1 MRFICILLLSI
12 FIGNPVSGIE
22 LKVLSLK
29 VSYKSNDTLQTWNYR
44 KDGIINLIKSNPLD
58 IFCIQQV
65 LIDHINDI
73 ASKIPGF
80 DWVGVG
86 CEDGVSQGEYAP
98 IFYDARKYQLKEHGT
113 FWLSKNSGKPGI
125 EGICTYA
132 CFEDYETRENFQ
144 IFNTNFEHL
153 DLREEDAA
161 RLIMNMIN
169 ELSGRKIAVLLTGD
183 FSSVEKNFPIR
194 YLRRKLD
201 YENKENFERTDV
213 NYIFVNKH
221 LHIVKQEIVDIPSAV
236 YPEKYWP
243 VYVETLYLKK

>member
-1 MRFICILLLSI
+1 M
-12 FIGNPVSGIE
+12 
-22 LKVLSLK
+22 
-29 VSYKSNDTLQTWNYR
+29 
-44 KDGIINLIKSNPLD
+44 
-58 IFCIQQV
+58 
-65 LIDHINDI
+65 
-73 ASKIPGF
+73 
-80 DWVGVG
+80 
-86 CEDGVSQGEYAP
+86 
-98 IFYDARKYQLKEHGT
+98 
-113 FWLSKNSGKPGI
+113 
-125 EGICTYA
+125 
-132 CFEDYETRENFQ
+132 
-144 IFNTNFEHL
+144 